1 MKIMLKKW
9 LETIRENNI
18 LLYTKYMLVFF
29 VTLFVVVILFDAITV
44 SFIKKNNASIVKTK
58 VVEKV
63 YNPGYTYSTITS
75 TVDSKDTVITI
86 PTTKYEPEK
95 YFLVLEFD
103 DGGITYTKV
112 NKDTYDKYNINDII
126 KYYEYRGLI
135 TGWVFNKELVE

>member
-1 MKIMLKKW
+1 MFKKW
-9 LETIRENNI
+9 LEAIRENDI

-29 VTLFVVVILFDAITV
+29 IAMFIIVILFDAITV
-44 SFIKKNNASIVKTK
+44 TFIKKNNASIVKTK
-58 VVEKV
+58 IVEKV
-63 YNPGYTYSTITS
+63 YNPGYNYSTIINTI
-75 TVDSKDTVITI
+75 DSKGDVITI

-112 NKDTYDKYNINDII
+112 NKDSYDKHNINDIV

-135 TGWVFNKELVE
+135 TGWVFNKELVK